1 MADSETNQSNDR
13 AYFKFVMEEASAPI
27 VPINLLQPYSRT
39 RALICLAD
47 NQDLV
52 NIDSQ
57 FKALSSQN
65 SLLKGPSLLISFCE
79 TEAPI

>member
-1 MADSETNQSNDR
+1 MADSDTKQGDR

-47 NQDLV
+47 NQDIG

-57 FKALSSQN
+57 FKELSSQK